1 MDALPIGRRVAYWR
15 NRRRMSQQVFAD
27 RLGKSKSWVDKVERG
42 ARRLDKF
49 SVVHEIAEVL
59 QVDMQVLLGEDL
71 ERRPEDPNGV
81 DPVEIEGI
89 RAQLERYNHRI
100 AIFDPPS
107 ELPPLDEM
115 RKAVA
120 HAWLSFQHARYGM
133 LARTLPRLLRQAQAA
148 DSAYGDGPYATEA
161 AHLLGQI
168 EQISA
173 AVLHKLGEYEL
184 ARIAADRSVLAS
196 QRAGDQLLV
205 GVAMKR
211 VSMAL
216 LSLGRARS
224 ALEINLNVAY
234 RLAPRTGNGDPSPE
248 RISVYGILLL
258 QAAVAA
264 ARIGDSATSRD
275 LLGAAEEAAQ
285 ALASDVNH
293 CLTSFGPT
301 NVELYRAAAAVELGE
316 GRMAVQIHD
325 RLDHEGF
332 NTLPAERRAQHYLNQ
347 ARAQTLIND
356 IEAAGAMLLAAD
368 RLAPSEVRCRPLAHE
383 LLSDLLRRTRGT
395 PSASLAELATHLSV
409 SV

>member
-59 QVDMQVLLGEDL
+59 QVDMQVLFGEDL

-89 RAQLERYNHRI
+89 RAQLERCNHLI
-100 AIFDPPS
+100 APFHPPS
-107 ELPPLDEM
+107 ELPPLEEM

-148 DSAYGDGPYATEA
+148 DSAYGDGPCATEA

-168 EQISA
+168 GQISA

-234 RLAPRTGNGDPSPE
+234 RLAPRTGDPSPE

-264 ARIGDSATSRD
+264 ARIGDGATVRD
-275 LLGAAEEAAQ
+275 LLGAAEGAAQ
-285 ALASDVNH
+285 ALAGDVNH

-316 GRMAVQIHD
+316 GRMAVQIHE

-383 LLSDLLRRTRGT
+383 LLSNLLRRTRGT